1 MLKFNTQKIKY
12 FISGV
17 IVSGLLTSTIAFAN
31 PIQQFILQK
40 SEYPMLINGNA
51 FKSDS
56 PILNYEGKTYI
67 PLKDVGN
74 LLQCNVKWDSELK
87 RIEISK
93 EVNKEVKSDEN
104 KYNEN
109 INSNSNHGAGGGGIY
124 SPVNNEKQRIQL
136 QSKQTDNTDNTNN
149 VSNIQTQIQTNNSK
163 YEVLKDYPG
172 NYNRY
177 PIRYNGNI
185 YLAIRDGMNKYNI
198 PMDGITYDDGNKE
211 FTFIKTNIVINAN
224 NKSDVITIGG
234 ISYIRESIFEN
245 NKY

>member
-124 SPVNNEKQRIQL
+124 SPVNNEKQGIQL
-136 QSKQTDNTDNTNN
+136 QSKQTDNTDNTKPAHGY
-149 VSNIQTQIQTNNSK
+149 VLTAVTSGNSGGFYQLTGLNDQLTSLTVGTIYFLSTAGGVTSTPPTTAGNLNQELGIAK
-163 YEVLKDYPG
+163 TTSALAVYERP
-172 NYNRY
+172 
-177 PIRYNGNI
+177 
-185 YLAIRDGMNKYNI
+185 
-198 PMDGITYDDGNKE
+198 T
-211 FTFIKTNIVINAN
+211 
-224 NKSDVITIGG
+224 ITIG
-234 ISYIRESIFEN
+234 
-245 NKY
+245 

>member
-109 INSNSNHGAGGGGIY
+109 INSNSNHGTGGGGGAY
-124 SPVNNEKQRIQL
+124 SPVNNEKQGIQM
-136 QSKQTDNTDNTNN
+136 
-149 VSNIQTQIQTNNSK
+149 TQPQPN
-163 YEVLKDYPG
+163 
-172 NYNRY
+172 
-177 PIRYNGNI
+177 
-185 YLAIRDGMNKYNI
+185 
-198 PMDGITYDDGNKE
+198 
-211 FTFIKTNIVINAN
+211 
-224 NKSDVITIGG
+224 SDVITQTKQSKPYFKDGLI
-234 ISYIRESIFEN
+234 YLELN
-245 NKY
+245 NMLYVRAVELNIKYPHAFNNLKVEYDNINFINYQNSTFVNYDYFTNNLLNK